1 MAGIEWDV
9 LTTFLVRLKESGEVP
24 AELVDE
30 FSAAL
35 TEQKLPNADEL
46 AAMYAAGSGDRLT

>member
-24 AELVDE
+24 AELAPV
-30 FSAAL
+30 F
-35 TEQKLPNADEL
+35 Q
-46 AAMYAAGSGDRLT
+46 